1 MLISSVNISQGWTLS
16 ECAPVPHP
24 PTPSQ
29 RGDEIAWE
37 AKAGVGL
44 RAGRLGR
51 DGERQGPRI
60 SIIYVPDNP
69 GSSLIGDTGNPLM
82 GGKEG
87 LVTVRQTGASG
98 TLPLHITGRPS
109 PGTVQR

>member
-1 MLISSVNISQGWTLS
+1 MSASCPPPPSQG
-16 ECAPVPHP
+16 
-24 PTPSQ
+24 
-29 RGDEIAWE
+29 GDEIAWE

-82 GGKEG
+82 GRGVEKKDW
-87 LVTVRQTGASG
+87 SW
-98 TLPLHITGRPS
+98 
-109 PGTVQR
+109 

>member
-16 ECAPVPHP
+16 ECAQSPPTHP
-24 PTPSQ
+24 PPSQ
-29 RGDEIAWE
+29 GGDEIAWE

-82 GGKEG
+82 GRGVEKKDW
-87 LVTVRQTGASG
+87 SW
-98 TLPLHITGRPS
+98 
-109 PGTVQR
+109 

>member
-1 MLISSVNISQGWTLS
+1 MCPS
-16 ECAPVPHP
+16 P
-24 PTPSQ
+24 PPSLPS
-29 RGDEIAWE
+29 RGGDEIAWE

-51 DGERQGPRI
+51 DGERQGPRK

-82 GGKEG
+82 G
-87 LVTVRQTGASG
+87 
-98 TLPLHITGRPS
+98 
-109 PGTVQR
+109 